1 MIRLPFSFRQRW
13 EHLLFLHYPV
23 SPEILQNRLPQELI
37 PDTID
42 GQAWLSAVPFAL
54 TYWVPGLPAPFRF
67 LELNLRTYVK
77 PAPGFAETASGVYFF
92 CLDAN
97 DFLSVEAARLSY
109 HLNYQHA
116 RMQMHQEPSATPA
129 VSMIQFQSTRTDQRA
144 KLAEFE
150 CRYSPRPAQSAAQ
163 SKMGEDANLQRW
175 LTERYRLYTTDGRGG
190 VFTARIEHPPWQ
202 WQAAEYE
209 ILTNGLLAAHGFL
222 EDLSPIPALTSYCR
236 SLDVVAHPGSR
247 VKRL

>member
-23 SPEILQNRLPQELI
+23 APEVLQSRLPQELV

-42 GQAWLSAVPFAL
+42 GQAWLSVVPFAL
-54 TYWVPGLPAPFRF
+54 TYWLPGLPIPFRF

-77 PAPGFAETASGVYFF
+77 PASAFAEMASGVYFF

-116 RMQMHQEPSATPA
+116 RMQMCQSPSATSEA
-129 VSMIQFQSTRTDQRA
+129 ALIQFQSTRTDHRA
-144 KLAEFE
+144 K
-150 CRYSPRPAQSAAQ
+150 PARFKCQYKPQPAPPL
-163 SKMGEDANLQRW
+163 GEEKASLQHW

-190 VFTARIEHPPWQ
+190 LFTARIAHLPWQ
-202 WQAAEYE
+202 WQAADYE
-209 ILTNGLLAAHGFL
+209 IFTNELLIAHGFS
-222 EDLSPIPALTSYCR
+222 ESLSPITALASYCP
-236 SLDVVAHPGSR
+236 SLDVVAHPGCR
-247 VKRL
+247 VKRRV